1 MNLARRFAMSH
12 PTALPNGIGPGP
24 PEQVAD
30 AAISLDEAAGLM
42 ARFGF
47 VAFRTPPGDPMPD
60 ACLMAAIRSQ
70 PTGRHFDPEMV
81 SYWVHDHLGA
91 HLERMDEHSDVGGF
105 TRFSWGP
112 IRLMDRFGVRNSFVS
127 FGGTL
132 HAERIDPDALL
143 SIFRSRA
150 PILRLAGHSQRRD
163 RAADEVLSF
172 FARLIPRL
180 WSAPAERMVAA
191 CTPEVLYAA
200 FLRHTVLRMATSV
213 HLREAISDEALA
225 IDSELAI
232 MAAHRPADVAAGQ
245 RFLDALG
252 LTR

>member
-1 MNLARRFAMSH
+1 MRHSPVPA
-12 PTALPNGIGPGP
+12 NGIGPGP

-47 VAFRTPPGDPMPD
+47 VALRTPPGDPMPD
-60 ACLMAAIRSQ
+60 ACLMAAIRGQ
-70 PTGRHFDPEMV
+70 PTGRHFDPEIA
-81 SYWVHDHLGA
+81 SYWVHDDRVA
-91 HLERMDEHSDVGGF
+91 HLELIDEHSDPGGI

-112 IRLMDRFGVRNSFVS
+112 IRLTDRFGVRNSFVA
-127 FGGTL
+127 FGGSV
-132 HAERIDPDALL
+132 HAERIDPDVLL
-143 SIFRSRA
+143 LIFRSRA

-225 IDSELAI
+225 IGGELAI
-232 MAAHRPADVAAGQ
+232 LAARRPADVAAGQ

-252 LTR
+252 LTP